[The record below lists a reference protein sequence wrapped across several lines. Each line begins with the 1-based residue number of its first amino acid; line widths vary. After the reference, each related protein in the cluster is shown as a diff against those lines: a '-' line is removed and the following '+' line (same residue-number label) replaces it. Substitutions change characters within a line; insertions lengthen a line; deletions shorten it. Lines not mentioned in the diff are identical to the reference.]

1 MEVVEDETNTW
12 VVSGSVDGTIRKW
25 NGHTGMVGVSKPDV
39 NPIRCS
45 LDLAGWWRLEC
56 WRQHHTMSH
65 ETPFG
70 VNPTPPSSLFPFQ
83 LLVRSPPHL
92 STFPLPIRRAVADA
106 ARPAVDLVPSGGGAV
121 CVLGVQGRDGAP
133 VELLHRR
140 PHSRI
145 RHGGQGW
152 AGLSFCFTV
161 VVHLFA
167 LKVKSGK
174 RGKRG

>member
-70 VNPTPPSSLFPFQ
+70 VNLSHPLPPFSLFNFSSGPPPTSPPSLFP
-83 LLVRSPPHL
+83 
-92 STFPLPIRRAVADA
+92 
-106 ARPAVDLVPSGGGAV
+106 SG
-121 CVLGVQGRDGAP
+121 
-133 VELLHRR
+133 ELLLTLRGQR
-140 PHSRI
+140 SIWCLQVEAPFVFSGSKDGTVRQWNFYTGALI
-145 RHGGQGW
+145 REYDTAAKVGQVSPFV
-152 AGLSFCFTV
+152 LP
-161 VVHLFA
+161 
-167 LKVKSGK
+167 
-174 RGKRG
+174 